1 MEKVLKALGVV
12 MAVCIG
18 VVVIT
23 PLVLQVLPGLIFI
36 TVIVYILMRMLGG
49 PRYGGRDRYL

>member
-49 PRYGGRDRYL
+49 PRYGGRDR

>member
-1 MEKVLKALGVV
+1 MEKILKALGVV

-23 PLVLQVLPGLIFI
+23 PLVLSVLPGLIFI